1 MGKKNASVTPTVE
14 KYTLKIFSILN
25 QITEVEKLI
34 ESKKGIQV
42 YSAANT
48 DKIIINTILKLQN
61 AKIELQAALD
71 CFLKIAKKWSG
82 VYRVLEN
89 GSGNPSFL

>member
-1 MGKKNASVTPTVE
+1 MNKKNASATVTVE
-14 KYTLKIFSILN
+14 KYALKIFSIAN

-34 ESKKGIQV
+34 EDRKGIRA

-48 DKIIINTILKLQN
+48 DKIIVDTILKLQN

-71 CFLKIAKKWSG
+71 CFLKIS
-82 VYRVLEN
+82 R
-89 GSGNPSFL
+89 